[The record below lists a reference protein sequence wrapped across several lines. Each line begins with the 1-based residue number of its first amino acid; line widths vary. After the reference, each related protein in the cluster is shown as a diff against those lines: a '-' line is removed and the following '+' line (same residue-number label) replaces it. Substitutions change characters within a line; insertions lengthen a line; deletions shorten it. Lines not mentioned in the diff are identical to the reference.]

1 MSRWLVLGTGLLAV
15 ACAKHKSPAAMAPPP
30 PPSPIVIDDYIEPPG
45 YYPREESAGGPTVDE
60 FGMPVQEYD
69 APMAPAA
76 APAAMDKQDYA
87 ARSDRGG
94 GSKPGKS
101 APADPDGA
109 VSSPVQPEP
118 PPPDEPAQAEPAK
131 KSDRMVHY
139 TGWARLRVTKIQ
151 ETLDALAALAE
162 ARGGRVE
169 RLAATSITVRVPVAT
184 FDESWRAALAL
195 GDVLEKSVGAED
207 VTDAF
212 LAVDLR
218 VKTLRITLDRLV
230 VLLAKAQTEEEKL
243 TLLREIQ
250 RVTEEL
256 DRFETQLRTL
266 RGLADFSTIT
276 VELVPREAVGAG
288 NEGPD
293 VDGFGWIRALSPFRR
308 DVGAD
313 ARRVELDVPAGMVA
327 LSPRGRFVAES
338 PEGAALW
345 TGRIV
350 NDPRADA
357 TFWVE
362 AIADRLDG
370 EFAAAEPLA
379 VGDWACLRLVDGSD
393 DPYSWE
399 VCVRGT
405 TADRWIELAQA
416 HYPDDA
422 TYARYGADVR
432 AALAGGDGVAAGGR

>member
-1 MSRWLVLGTGLLAV
+1 MSRWLVLGVGVLAV
-15 ACAKHKSPAAMAPPP
+15 ACAKSGAPMSAPSPPPPAEPYYAYEEDARAYDDAPAPVAAAPASMDGESMSSRSAKSSPKPSKSAPSDPAPEMASTPVSPEAPPP
-30 PPSPIVIDDYIEPPG
+30 P
-45 YYPREESAGGPTVDE
+45 
-60 FGMPVQEYD
+60 
-69 APMAPAA
+69 
-76 APAAMDKQDYA
+76 
-87 ARSDRGG
+87 
-94 GSKPGKS
+94 
-101 APADPDGA
+101 DG
-109 VSSPVQPEP
+109 
-118 PPPDEPAQAEPAK
+118 EPAQAEPAK
-131 KSDRMVHY
+131 KSERMVHY
-139 TGWARLRVTKIQ
+139 TGWTRLRVTKIQ
-151 ETLDALAALAE
+151 ETLDAVAALAV

-169 RLAATSITVRVPVAT
+169 RLGATSITVRVPVDT
-184 FDESWRAALAL
+184 FDASWKEALAL

-230 VLLAKAQTEEEKL
+230 ILLAKAETEEEKL
-243 TLLREIQ
+243 ILLREIQ

-256 DRFETQLRTL
+256 DRFESQLRTL

-313 ARRVELDVPAGMVA
+313 ARRVALDVPEGMVA
-327 LSPRGRFVAES
+327 LSPRGRFIAES
-338 PEGAALW
+338 PEGASLW

-362 AIADRLDG
+362 AIADRLQG

-399 VCVRGT
+399 VCVRGGES
-405 TADRWIELAQA
+405 DRWIELAQA
-416 HYPDDA
+416 YYPDDA
-422 TYARYGADVR
+422 TYARYGAGVR
-432 AALAGGDGVAAGGR
+432 AALAAGADGVAAAGR